1 MLQNINDQ
9 EHINDSNLSNQ
20 NTDTLLGNSVDDM
33 VFDNM
38 MFDDSENKETQ
49 CMICYEDTDEINWI
63 VFDCKHQICIECLQ
77 KLYKNRGKKSILCPF
92 CRNVIEKPINTK
104 EIHNMS
110 FYRRFYLNLSRH
122 PLFCFIFNIF
132 MFFIF
137 IGMIIFVP
145 RK

>member
-1 MLQNINDQ
+1 MLQNIN
-9 EHINDSNLSNQ
+9 NQ
-20 NTDTLLGNSVDDM
+20 LSVDETELNTQKLLQDSI
-33 VFDNM
+33 DNM
-38 MFDDSENKETQ
+38 VSDDYQDQVSKETQ
-49 CMICYEDTDEINWI
+49 CMICYEEIDEINWI
-63 VFDCKHQICIECLQ
+63 VFDCKHQMCIECLQ

-104 EIHNMS
+104 KIQNVS

-137 IGMIIFVP
+137 IGMIIFAP